1 MLSEADREQL
11 MSSRAAYLFHSER
24 RLGLPLRLGLLAL
37 FVLSWQETP
46 PLRLGALLIA
56 LTVAVTAPFFWQ
68 RVQNSQYLEVLT
80 LAAFL
85 VETALAGATGLAL
98 TASPAV
104 RFLVAALISLRALV
118 LAPVTV
124 MPLVLTA
131 GFWLAMA
138 LVPSW
143 QAGHASL
150 SLLEGAAAVIFLG
163 AVAVLARL
171 LRQAVLESVA
181 RRRELAALRARS
193 TQAETALRRM
203 ADQLARELL
212 ALRAIQRRTRDIS
225 STEPLEK
232 LLTLIA
238 EITAET
244 IGESA
249 VLIGLARGEHIEL
262 AARSRPQSAAVEQA
276 ILYLMR
282 RAIAENTLIE
292 RPPTAALG
300 GPVIITPLI
309 AEGQPAGALA
319 LLGTPARP
327 SFRADEV
334 ERLHAFADQASIAI
348 AQARLSARLME
359 SQSYAES
366 RLAQLEALSAV
377 ARTFVSS
384 LDTNRLL
391 ADFVRQLAAVVPLTH
406 AAVFLYDEA
415 GFSLQPAYLM
425 PPGAELPLRPDEV
438 PEVMRALRQG
448 DLVQIFDRQTTPEP
462 TVQFL
467 RQWGIKSGLAV
478 PLVSRQQPVGVLLVG
493 HAQADL
499 TISTEEAQ
507 LITSLAS
514 FAAAAVDNLRLYEQ
528 LSQKSRQLAAIVRD
542 IGDGVIVADAE
553 LRLLLVNPAAR
564 AIFGL
569 EVPPPED
576 QPLAEVIPSPE
587 LADLCRSALAS
598 AGEPQM
604 AELHVRQVGGREHTY
619 QALATAVG
627 HENGTPWGVVTVM
640 RDITAQK
647 ELERMKSNFLSVIS
661 HELRTPLHSIGGF
674 VDVIL
679 MGKTGPIN
687 ELQRDFLETVKE
699 QAQHLYQLIEDLL
712 EFNRL
717 ESGQFQ
723 LSLTPVEIGTLLKEV
738 TESMF
743 PVADERRIHLVN
755 TVAVPTATVEGDRKR
770 LRQVFTNLIDNAL
783 KFTPAGGSVTVSA
796 ETTPNAVVVR
806 VRDTGIGIP
815 KEEQER
821 IFERFYQVDSGLTR
835 EHRGTGLGLAIA
847 KHIIEQHGG
856 RIWVESEVNRGSTF
870 FVSLP
875 YTQPRERLTV
885 DLARLPSSRQS

>member
-1 MLSEADREQL
+1 MLSGANREQPVPWQ
-11 MSSRAAYLFHSER
+11 AAYFFHTER
-24 RLGLPLRLGLLAL
+24 RLGLPLRLLLLVL
-37 FVLSWQETP
+37 FVLSWQESP
-46 PLRLGALLIA
+46 PLRLGVLLIA
-56 LTVAVTAPFFWQ
+56 LTVAVSALFFLP
-68 RVQNSQYLEVLT
+68 RVQNGPHLEGFT

-85 VETALAGATGLAL
+85 VETALAGATGLSLA
-98 TASPAV
+98 ASPAV
-104 RFLVAALISLRALV
+104 RFLVAGLVSLHALALAPLTPLPLV
-118 LAPVTV
+118 LAF
-124 MPLVLTA
+124 
-131 GFWLAMA
+131 GFWLAMVA
-138 LVPSW
+138 IPSW
-143 QAGHASL
+143 RAGHVAISP
-150 SLLEGAAAVIFLG
+150 LEGAAAVIFLG
-163 AVAVLARL
+163 TVVVLARTF
-171 LRQAVLESVA
+171 RQAVLEGAA
-181 RRRELAALRARS
+181 RRRELAALRART
-193 TQAETALRRM
+193 TQAETALRHT

-212 ALRAIQRRTRDIS
+212 ALRAIQRRTRDTS

-232 LLTLIA
+232 LLTLVA
-238 EITAET
+238 EITAQT
-244 IGESA
+244 IGESS
-249 VLIGLARGEHIEL
+249 VLIGLARDASVEL
-262 AARSRPQSAAVEQA
+262 VACSHPHPATVEQA
-276 ILYLMR
+276 VLHLMR
-282 RAIAENTLIE
+282 QAIAENTLVE

-300 GPVIITPLI
+300 GPVIVTPLI
-309 AEGQPAGALA
+309 AEGEPAGALA
-319 LLGTPARP
+319 LLGLPTRS

-359 SQSYAES
+359 SQAHAES

-391 ADFVRQLAAVVPLTH
+391 ADFVRQLAAVVPFTH
-406 AAVFLYDEA
+406 AAIFLYDET
-415 GFSLQPAYLM
+415 GFSPQPAFCM
-425 PPGAELPLRPDEV
+425 PPGDELPLRPDEV

-448 DLVQIFDRQTTPEP
+448 DLVQILDRQRTSEP
-462 TVQFL
+462 TAKFI
-467 RQWGIKSGLAV
+467 RQWGVKSSLV
-478 PLVSRQQPVGVLLVG
+478 IPLISRQQPVGVLLVG
-493 HAQADL
+493 HAHADM
-499 TISTEEAQ
+499 TINTEEAQ

-514 FAAAAVDNLRLYEQ
+514 FAAAAVDNLRLYGQ

-542 IGDGVIVADAE
+542 IGDGVIVADAQ

-564 AIFGL
+564 TIFGL
-569 EVPPPED
+569 ESSPLED
-576 QPLAEVIPSPE
+576 HPLAEVIPLPA

-604 AELHVRQVGGREHTY
+604 AELHVRQAGGRDRTY

-647 ELERMKSNFLSVIS
+647 ELERMKTNFLSVIS

-723 LSLTPVEIGTLLKEV
+723 LSLTPVEIGTLLREV

-875 YTQPRERLTV
+875 YTQPRERPTL
-885 DLARLPSSRQS
+885 DLARLPSSRR